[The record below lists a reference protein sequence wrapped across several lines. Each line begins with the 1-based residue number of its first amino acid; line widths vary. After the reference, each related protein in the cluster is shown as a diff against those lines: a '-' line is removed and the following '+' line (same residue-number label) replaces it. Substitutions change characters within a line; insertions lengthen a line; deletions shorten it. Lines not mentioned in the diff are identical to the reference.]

1 MGNSLMETKQT
12 VYGVAIVVL
21 IAGFNVLA
29 EQTSRS
35 IVTQFSAPFF
45 MMYFSTAWL
54 VVLAPVHAL
63 GSIAVNVVNG
73 ASWKLDLVPDLKPLG
88 LTGGWNSIYVAGLA
102 FIPNSVASAV
112 MSLDPAI
119 VFGFSL
125 VCLANLKLGWR
136 KNIQQAFS
144 SAVAIVGVCCI
155 LAGGNQDESDGE
167 DDNFNYALGI
177 GLAAIAA
184 LLSGSYKI
192 LYKFYFKNLDFGQC
206 CYSLALIGILDILLM
221 WPIALILIMTGQED
235 VSGVNEV
242 WDLLC
247 VSAFLGLCFNLLLNF
262 GVAFTYPLFI
272 SVGAVLIVPANVMVD
287 ILYRGESFTVL
298 QIVGTVLAVL
308 ALVILLLPLGS
319 NETKN
324 EHNETEKNDDEKA
337 ITSKDDDDCTVF

>member
-1 MGNSLMETKQT
+1 ML
-12 VYGVAIVVL
+12 VYVGC
-21 IAGFNVLA
+21 
-29 EQTSRS
+29 
-35 IVTQFSAPFF
+35 
-45 MMYFSTAWL
+45 
-54 VVLAPVHAL
+54 
-63 GSIAVNVVNG
+63 
-73 ASWKLDLVPDLKPLG
+73 
-88 LTGGWNSIYVAGLA
+88 NSIYVAGLA

-144 SAVAIVGVCCI
+144 SAVAIGGVCCI
-155 LAGGNQDESDGE
+155 LAGGNQDQADGE
-167 DDNFNYALGI
+167 DENFNYALGI

-324 EHNETEKNDDEKA
+324 EHGATEKNDDEKA
-337 ITSKDDDDCTVF
+337 ITSKDDDDCTMF